1 MFRDKQQILAALE
14 ALGRRLALEK
24 AEPVSL
30 LVCGAAALTCQ
41 DLLVRGTQDVDVLG
55 LTSRRAPLR
64 IVGGEFSGELH
75 GAVARVATDLRLP
88 SDWLNDKA
96 NLVHANWGL
105 PPGAIERA
113 RRMDFGPCL
122 RALWLHRRD
131 LAALKLLGALD
142 KDPAEALRHF
152 RDLVE
157 IDPAPAEVKAAVAWL
172 LNRPTSEEFRR
183 KVCDVAERLG
193 VENLTEGGEEL
204 VSSKPSLQRVHR
216 RGCSR

>member
-14 ALGRRLALEK
+14 ALGRRLALEQAK
-24 AEPVSL
+24 PVSL

-55 LTSRRAPLR
+55 LTNRRAPLR
-64 IVGGEFSGELH
+64 IVRGEFSGELH
-75 GAVARVATDLRLP
+75 VAVARVGADLRLP

-105 PPGAIERA
+105 PPGAIGRA

-122 RALWLHRRD
+122 RVLWFHRRD
-131 LAALKLLGALD
+131 LAALKFLGALD

-152 RDLVE
+152 RDLAE

-172 LNRPTSEEFRR
+172 LNRPASEEFRR
-183 KVCDVAERLG
+183 KVRDVGERFG
-193 VENLTEGGEEL
+193 VENLPEGRKEP
-204 VSSKPSLQRVHR
+204 VSCKPLRQCVR
-216 RGCSR
+216 RHSRSG